1 LILETAAFDTKW
13 KYGFHVA
20 APFVRRVMPRRK
32 PPKEKLITAAELK
45 QWVRVYLIP
54 SFRQTR
60 KSLPPSVVFS
70 RIAENGSSATFL
82 AAVHTQS
89 ADIYAAKTSLL
100 AVVRASR
107 GRIDLVDSSGML
119 YRGDKTIEGWAN
131 ELVSACRDMDVD
143 PKNLGSLSCT
153 FSTLYVF

>member
-1 LILETAAFDTKW
+1 
-13 KYGFHVA
+13 
-20 APFVRRVMPRRK
+20 M
-32 PPKEKLITAAELK
+32 
-45 QWVRVYLIP
+45 
-54 SFRQTR
+54 
-60 KSLPPSVVFS
+60 
-70 RIAENGSSATFL
+70 
-82 AAVHTQS
+82 
-89 ADIYAAKTSLL
+89 
-100 AVVRASR
+100 VRASR